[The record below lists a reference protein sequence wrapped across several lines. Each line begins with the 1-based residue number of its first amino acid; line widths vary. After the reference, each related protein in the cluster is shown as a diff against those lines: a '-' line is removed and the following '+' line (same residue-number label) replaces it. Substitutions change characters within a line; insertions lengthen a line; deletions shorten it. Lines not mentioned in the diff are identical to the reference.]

1 MSQGAPEKDRWFIV
15 FLLFLFM
22 LVNFADRIV
31 VGLAGVPIMR
41 DLNLS
46 PKQFGLLGSSFFFL
60 YALSAIV
67 VGFVANRVETRWL
80 LLTMGIIWSLA
91 QFPMAAPAGF
101 TTLLVCRIILGA
113 GEGPASPVAVH
124 AAYKLFP
131 DAQRTL
137 PTAILAQGSA
147 FGVILAVPALN
158 WVIVNYSWHWAFAVL
173 GIVGLLWSLLWLAFG
188 REGTI
193 EEQKNSRAA
202 AGAVEYVSY
211 YHLLLSW
218 TFIGACLALFSTYWA
233 LSLGLTWFTPF
244 LRQGL
249 GYSQIEAGNISVLPW
264 IAGASVV
271 LLSGWIGQ
279 VALTKGVS
287 SRAARGLFSGIA
299 MVIGGLITIAMT
311 QLSLSTTAT
320 IALLVIGSSL
330 PAVIY
335 VMVPAILAEFTP
347 VGQRGA
353 VLAINTAVSTTSGLI
368 APYVMGS
375 LLGDVPTRDGYMI
388 GFLVCGMVQVAGG
401 LAALISLRPASE
413 QARIVRLAT
422 RRVPEVIRAPA
433 E

>member
-1 MSQGAPEKDRWFIV
+1 
-15 FLLFLFM
+15 
-22 LVNFADRIV
+22 
-31 VGLAGVPIMR
+31 
-41 DLNLS
+41 
-46 PKQFGLLGSSFFFL
+46 
-60 YALSAIV
+60 
-67 VGFVANRVETRWL
+67 
-80 LLTMGIIWSLA
+80 
-91 QFPMAAPAGF
+91 
-101 TTLLVCRIILGA
+101 
-113 GEGPASPVAVH
+113 
-124 AAYKLFP
+124 
-131 DAQRTL
+131 
-137 PTAILAQGSA
+137 
-147 FGVILAVPALN
+147 
-158 WVIVNYSWHWAFAVL
+158 
-173 GIVGLLWSLLWLAFG
+173 
-188 REGTI
+188 
-193 EEQKNSRAA
+193 
-202 AGAVEYVSY
+202 
-211 YHLLLSW
+211 
-218 TFIGACLALFSTYWA
+218 
-233 LSLGLTWFTPF
+233 
-244 LRQGL
+244 
-249 GYSQIEAGNISVLPW
+249 
-264 IAGASVV
+264 
-271 LLSGWIGQ
+271 
-279 VALTKGVS
+279 
-287 SRAARGLFSGIA
+287 